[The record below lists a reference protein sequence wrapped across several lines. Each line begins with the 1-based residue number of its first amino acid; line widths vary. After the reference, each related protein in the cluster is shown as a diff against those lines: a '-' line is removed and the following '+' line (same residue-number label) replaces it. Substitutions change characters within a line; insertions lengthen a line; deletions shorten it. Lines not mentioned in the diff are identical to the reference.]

1 MQVSKA
7 GYYQWLQIKRL
18 RKENILYDEL
28 IFQAKVIAQETR
40 NSYGKRRMAKALQ
53 NKGYKIGIH
62 ATQTIMKKGNIICKL
77 RKKRPV
83 YAIKN
88 QNIQRA
94 PNLLQRNFKV
104 VAPNQAW
111 VSDITYIP
119 TKQGWIYV
127 AGVLDL
133 FSRKIIGWA
142 VQDHMKESLTIEALN
157 MALQIRKPNN
167 FIHHSDQGSQ
177 YVSSNYQSL
186 LKFFNAQISMN
197 KAGNCLDNA
206 VIESFWKS
214 LKNEYIEGK
223 IYTTKENAKRDV
235 INYIEGFYNS
245 KRLHSTLNYLSPN
258 DFEKQFGV

>member
-1 MQVSKA
+1 MQVNKS
-7 GYYQWLQIKRL
+7 GYYYWTKIKKSK
-18 RKENILYDEL
+18 KEYVYDQL
-28 IFQAKVIAQETR
+28 IFQAKVISQETR
-40 NSYGKRRMAKALQ
+40 NSYGKRRMSKELK
-53 NKGYKIGIH
+53 NKGYQVGIY
-62 ATQTIMKKGNIICKL
+62 AARTIMKKANIVCKL
-77 RKKRPV
+77 NKKRPV
-83 YAIKN
+83 YAVKN
-88 QNIQRA
+88 KDIQKA

-104 VAPNQAW
+104 TAPNRAW
-111 VSDITYIP
+111 VTDITYIP

-142 VQDHMKESLTIEALN
+142 VQDHMQESLTIEALN

-177 YVSSNYQSL
+177 YVSNNYQSL

-214 LKNEYIEGK
+214 LKNEYIAEK
-223 IYTTKENAKRDV
+223 IYTTKEAAKHDV
-235 INYIEGFYNS
+235 INYIETFYNPR
-245 KRLHSTLNYLSPN
+245 RLHSTLNYLSPN

>member
-7 GYYQWLQIKRL
+7 GYYQWTRVKKSK
-18 RKENILYDEL
+18 KEYIFDEL
-28 IFQAKVIAQETR
+28 IFQAKVIAQEAR
-40 NSYGKRRMAKALQ
+40 NSYGKRRMSKEFKK
-53 NKGYKIGIH
+53 KGYQVGIY
-62 ATQTIMKKGNIICKL
+62 AARTIMKKANIACKL
-77 RKKRPV
+77 NKKRPV
-83 YAIKN
+83 YAVKN
-88 QNIQRA
+88 KDFQKA

-104 VAPNQAW
+104 TAPNQAW
-111 VSDITYIP
+111 VTDITYVP

-142 VQDHMKESLTIEALN
+142 VQDHMQESLTIEALN

-167 FIHHSDQGSQ
+167 FIHHSDQGAQ
-177 YVSSNYQSL
+177 YVSNNYQSL

-214 LKNEYIEGK
+214 LKTEQIEGK
-223 IYTTKENAKRDV
+223 IYPTKEQAKLDV
-235 INYIEGFYNS
+235 INYIEGFYNP

>member
-7 GYYQWLQIKRL
+7 GYYRWTKVKKSK
-18 RKENILYDEL
+18 KEYIFDEL
-28 IFQAKVIAQETR
+28 VFQAKVIAQETR
-40 NSYGKRRMAKALQ
+40 NSYGKRRMSKALQ
-53 NKGYKIGIH
+53 NKGYNVGIY
-62 ATQTIMKKGNIICKL
+62 ATRTIMQKGSIVCKL
-77 RKKRPV
+77 SKKRPIFV
-83 YAIKN
+83 GQNKN
-88 QNIQRA
+88 ASKA

-104 VAPNQAW
+104 TAPNQAW
-111 VSDITYIP
+111 VTDITYIS

-142 VQDHMKESLTIEALN
+142 VQDHMQETLTIEALN

-186 LKFFNAQISMN
+186 LKLFNAQISMN

-206 VIESFWKS
+206 VMESFWKS
-214 LKNEYIEGK
+214 LKGEYINDK
-223 IYTTKENAKRDV
+223 KYLTKANAKIDV
-235 INYIEGFYNS
+235 INYIEDFYNS